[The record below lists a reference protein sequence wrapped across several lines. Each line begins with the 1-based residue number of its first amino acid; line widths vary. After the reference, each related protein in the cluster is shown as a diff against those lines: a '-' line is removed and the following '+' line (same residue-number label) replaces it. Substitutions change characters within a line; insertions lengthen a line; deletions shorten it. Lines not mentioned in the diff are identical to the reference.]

1 MDYKMV
7 GKNTLIISP
16 EEMIRA
22 INKYFK
28 DLVGVLERENAVV
41 VKVRQKGAP
50 QINPF
55 IIEIEEKEP
64 KRQ

>member
-1 MDYKMV
+1 MEYEMV

-16 EEMIRA
+16 EEMVRA

-28 DLVGVLERENAVV
+28 DLIGVLEREDAVV
-41 VKVRQKGAP
+41 VNVRQKGAP
-50 QINPF
+50 QKNPF
-55 IIEIEEKEP
+55 IIDIDEKKV